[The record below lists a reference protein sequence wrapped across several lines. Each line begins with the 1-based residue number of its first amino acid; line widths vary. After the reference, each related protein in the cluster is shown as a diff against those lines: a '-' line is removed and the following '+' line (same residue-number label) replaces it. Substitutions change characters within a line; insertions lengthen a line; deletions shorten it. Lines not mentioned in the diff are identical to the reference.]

1 MNTIIPIGVLQKDI
15 DIYRRMK
22 VSSDY
27 LNQLRELEGITATL
41 GIGTISLYYC
51 YQMVLKQLENYS
63 YYEATIFQRLEDEN
77 YHNTVKLLSEITV
90 PKEKTKVKN
99 IEPSNIVPF
108 SQKNYRFFSIIFLI
122 CSKSLI
128 SIFSCSPVII
138 FFKLK

>member
-90 PKEKTKVKN
+90 SKEKTKVKN
-99 IEPSNIVPF
+99 IEPSNVVPF
-108 SQKNYRFFSIIFLI
+108 SQK
-122 CSKSLI
+122 
-128 SIFSCSPVII
+128 
-138 FFKLK
+138 KL

>member
-1 MNTIIPIGVLQKDI
+1 MIIPMGILQKDI
-15 DIYRRMK
+15 DIYKKML
-22 VSSDY
+22 VSHEYIEELKAVDEIVRY
-27 LNQLRELEGITATL
+27 LE
-41 GIGTISLYYC
+41 IGTIFLYYR

-108 SQKNYRFFSIIFLI
+108 SQK
-122 CSKSLI
+122 
-128 SIFSCSPVII
+128 
-138 FFKLK
+138 KL